1 MEHLELFF
9 KSVFVDNM
17 VFAYFLGMCSYLAVS
32 KKVSTAVGLGA
43 AVIFVLTVTVPLNWL
58 LDQYI
63 LREGALVW
71 LGEGYSDYDLSF
83 LSFILFIATIA
94 TMVQLVE
101 IIVEK
106 FSPSL
111 YNSLGIF
118 LPLIAVNCAILGGSL
133 FMQSRD
139 IESFTLALNYG
150 FSSGIGWF
158 LAIIAIAAIR
168 EKIRYSNV
176 PPPLR
181 GLGITFIIT
190 GLMAIGFMSFGGML
204 TGGDEETPS
213 LDSDPTNV
221 GMQLEEKSNFE
232 NTAITETVEVSEII
246 QQ

>member
-1 MEHLELFF
+1 MEHLELAF
-9 KSVFVDNM
+9 KSIFVDNM

-63 LREGALVW
+63 LREGALSW
-71 LGEGYSDYDLSF
+71 LGAEYASYDLSF

-101 IIVEK
+101 IVVEK
-106 FSPSL
+106 FSPAL

-139 IESFTLALNYG
+139 IESFSLALNYG

-158 LAIIAIAAIR
+158 LAILAIAAIR

-176 PPPLR
+176 PAPLR

-204 TGGDEETPS
+204 TGGSED
-213 LDSDPTNV
+213 
-221 GMQLEEKSNFE
+221 
-232 NTAITETVEVSEII
+232 AAATETTSDNTEIGAELQQNVESLETTDVSEITV
-246 QQ
+246 Q

>member
-1 MEHLELFF
+1 MEHIELFF
-9 KSVFVDNM
+9 KSIFIDNM
-17 VFAYFLGMCSYLAVS
+17 VFATFLGMCSYLAIS
-32 KKVSTAVGLGA
+32 KKVSTSVGMGA

-63 LREGALVW
+63 LQEGALSW
-71 LGEGYSDYDLSF
+71 LGEEYASYDLSF
-83 LSFILFIATIA
+83 LSFIMFIATIA

-133 FMQSRD
+133 FMQSRE
-139 IESFTLALNYG
+139 IPSFGLAVTYG
-150 FSSGIGWF
+150 VGSGIGWF
-158 LAIIAIAAIR
+158 LAILAIAAIR
-168 EKIRYSNV
+168 EKIRYSSV
-176 PPPLR
+176 PPALR

-204 TGGDEETPS
+204 TGGDENKEETPK
-213 LDSDPTNV
+213 TEAKI
-221 GMQLEEKSNFE
+221 QKETKEEVKKE
-232 NTAITETVEVSEII
+232 AKEIVADNSKI
-246 QQ
+246 NQ

>member
-9 KSVFVDNM
+9 KSIFVDNM

-43 AVIFVLTVTVPLNWL
+43 AVIFVLMITVPLNWL
-58 LDQYI
+58 LDQYL
-63 LREGALVW
+63 LREGALTW
-71 LGEGYSDYDLSF
+71 LGEEYANYDLSF
-83 LSFILFIATIA
+83 LSFIMFIATIA

-133 FMQSRD
+133 FMQSRE
-139 IESFTLALNYG
+139 IETLGLAFNYG
-150 FSSGIGWF
+150 ISSGIGWF
-158 LAIIAIAAIR
+158 LAILAIAAIR
-168 EKIRYSNV
+168 EKIRYSSV
-176 PPPLR
+176 PAPLR

-204 TGGDEETPS
+204 TGGDEAPKTE
-213 LDSDPTNV
+213 DKNV
-221 GMQLEEKSNFE
+221 AEIENLKEEVRKAD
-232 NTAITETVEVSEII
+232 NTVGLVK
-246 QQ
+246 